1 MTQEISSSKGI
12 LTLAQF
18 RKMTENLPEDTQI
31 VVANEDWFL
40 NISGTY
46 LPDNDSYFAITFT
59 TTDDF
64 DARQF

>member
-1 MTQEISSSKGI
+1 MTQEIPSAEGI

-18 RKMTENLPEDTQI
+18 RKMTEYLPADTQI
-31 VVANEDWFL
+31 VVANEEWYL

-46 LPDNDSYFAITFT
+46 LPDGDSYFAITFT